1 MARPMLGDIE
11 LQHVQKIEV
20 DEDQV
25 LIQHGVP
32 ALEGDFLQGLGRR
45 ATQISLVGVLTG
57 SEAGDGLNTLRDKFR
72 AAEPVSFVA
81 DITTAIR
88 VDQVLIEEMGVR
100 ELAGKP
106 ERFEYAFTLR
116 EYIPAPEP
124 ERPQPPP
131 ETPPSPSVDTGTLII
146 EVIVEGQPGFDFST
160 VTVTVEGTQE
170 DGTTLSRTLTNR
182 AENIWTEDEFP
193 PGHYTVRAV
202 VTEPEA
208 MSGSASATVR
218 AGQTEHVTITL
229 RPGQI
234 IAKAFMIHFWFDKAF
249 IEPCMRAVMRQIAEY
264 TQSHPEENLVIVG
277 HTDESGSAQYNQ
289 SLSERR
295 ARSAYAYLTF
305 GRAAAAALDEWD
317 HLRQARPRGVT
328 RSIND
333 TWGARQ
339 YQYMLQD
346 LGYYLCN
353 VNDIHTPGDM
363 TDDAVRDFQGD
374 NGLVVDGIVGDQTW
388 RALIEAYLSQDSLAV
403 PENQFLPNCEDE
415 ILKWLGC
422 EEKMPVDSTPRGLC
436 PEPAWRP
443 NRRTEFLFVKADA
456 LPCQVPKPDTFEL
469 PPPGI
474 TATRGAAGTNWC
486 LGPGERIRRCCFITR
501 DPDERDKWLVQDAE
515 PGTIT
520 VRGSIRFEDGTPL
533 TNAEFV
539 LITPDGQYKK
549 DEVKCTESGSP
560 RKGTPIPDRTDAID
574 GTFTYPDQRVGVYTL
589 EILGPYV
596 ARVEGEPPE
605 AAKGNVVCKRLEDE
619 TSSFDVIVT
628 LIPTSLEFVDATDIE
643 RELDR
648 VRWGEDFRIRADI
661 PGAVGDEITIE
672 IASYL
677 IRH

>member
-1 MARPMLGDIE
+1 MLGDIE

-317 HLRQARPRGVT
+317 HLRQTRPRGVT

-539 LITPDGQYKK
+539 LITPDG
-549 DEVKCTESGSP
+549 P
-560 RKGTPIPDRTDAID
+560 
-574 GTFTYPDQRVGVYTL
+574 
-589 EILGPYV
+589 
-596 ARVEGEPPE
+596 ARW
-605 AAKGNVVCKRLEDE
+605 RLYAGD
-619 TSSFDVIVT
+619 S
-628 LIPTSLEFVDATDIE
+628 
-643 RELDR
+643 
-648 VRWGEDFRIRADI
+648 
-661 PGAVGDEITIE
+661 GAVCRPRGRGATRGSQRECRLQ
-672 IASYL
+672 AVG
-677 IRH
+677 R